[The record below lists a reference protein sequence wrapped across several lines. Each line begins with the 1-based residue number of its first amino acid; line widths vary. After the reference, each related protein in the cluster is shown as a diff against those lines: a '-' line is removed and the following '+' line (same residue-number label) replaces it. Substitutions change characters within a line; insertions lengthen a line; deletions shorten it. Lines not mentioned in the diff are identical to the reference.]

1 MNALTKLQ
9 NTKKVSIT
17 EKVYTKHL
25 PLMLVLDRKFTL
37 TIFSNNFQTE
47 HWNLN
52 LMFLLIPLFYE
63 NVSNKQ
69 QQS

>member
-25 PLMLVLDRKFTL
+25 PLMLVLDIKFTL

-47 HWNLN
+47 H
-52 LMFLLIPLFYE
+52 
-63 NVSNKQ
+63 
-69 QQS
+69 